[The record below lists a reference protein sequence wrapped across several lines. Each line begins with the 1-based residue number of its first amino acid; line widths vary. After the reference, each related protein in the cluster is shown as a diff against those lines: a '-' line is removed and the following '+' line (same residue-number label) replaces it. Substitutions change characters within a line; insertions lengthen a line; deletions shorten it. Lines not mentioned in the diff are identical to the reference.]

1 MIRGRILL
9 TGDGLEQFADGR
21 RNRRTAIGNENPSAR
36 LHVESFLETKER
48 HKERELD
55 FKGVNDSEFRL
66 ILRQALHNVLDFSAV
81 LAYCPAG
88 SSQLFRLRRYNGK
101 SHEHTNQIEKQT
113 FYDFHIHMATERY
126 QNSGLRED
134 AFATPTNRYAD
145 FHGGLDCLLSDC
157 SFEIPTNSTLPLF

>member
-1 MIRGRILL
+1 MSNLL
-9 TGDGLEQFADGR
+9 TDGEIAALLSEPKVLPPDYLSRVSLRHKRG
-21 RNRRTAIGNENPSAR
+21 
-36 LHVESFLETKER
+36 

-55 FKGVNDSEFRL
+55 CSGANGSEFRL
-66 ILRQALHNVLDFSAV
+66 ILRQAIHNALDFSAI

-113 FYDFHIHMATERY
+113 FYDFHIHLATGRY
-126 QNSGLRED
+126 QSSGLRED

-145 FHGGLDCLLSDC
+145 FHGGLNCLLTDC
-157 SFEIPTNSTLPLF
+157 SFEIPPGNTLSLF

>member
-1 MIRGRILL
+1 MVLSNLL
-9 TGDGLEQFADGR
+9 TDGEIAALLSEVKILPPDYLSKVSLKQKRG
-21 RNRRTAIGNENPSAR
+21 
-36 LHVESFLETKER
+36 

-55 FKGVNDSEFRL
+55 CIGVNGSEFRL
-66 ILRQALHNVLDFSAV
+66 ILRQALHNVLDFSAII
-81 LAYCPAG
+81 AYCPAG

-145 FHGGLDCLLSDC
+145 FHGGLDCLLTDC
-157 SFEIPTNSTLPLF
+157 SFEIPPNSTLSLF